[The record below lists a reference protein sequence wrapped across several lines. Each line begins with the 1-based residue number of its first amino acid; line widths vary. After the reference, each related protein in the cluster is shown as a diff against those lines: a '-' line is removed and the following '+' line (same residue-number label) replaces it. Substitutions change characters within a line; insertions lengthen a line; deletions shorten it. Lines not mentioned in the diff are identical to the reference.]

1 MQFPI
6 YEVPYLGNGMTIALD
21 AVLHVIISHGLAIGA
36 ITLIVISEYF
46 GFRKSSNDWEHFA
59 KNFLKFTI
67 IVITGIGVVTGVGIW
82 LITSALAPNGI
93 GSMLRIFFWPWF
105 IEWIVF
111 TLEVVV
117 LLVYYFTWDK
127 WIGERKKQHI
137 YLGVS
142 YIVLSVSSAF
152 LITGILG
159 LMLTSDGWP
168 WDKSFLSAFFNPSFL
183 PQLLLRAALAFAL
196 GALFSMAFLL
206 GTHNVNAFRKEALR
220 LFGKVFFISFSAMIV
235 FTWWYFSVVPSVF
248 KTHAIMAILTPG
260 FSQRPEI
267 FYAMNAIGVF
277 ILFLI
282 ALFAIKGSVS
292 FSRIL
297 IVPALLFCMGFVT
310 EFERTREF
318 IRGPYLM
325 PGYMY
330 ANQVLL
336 DESLFLEKDSM
347 LKNAYWYNTITDK
360 ADIINQGS
368 YLFSR
373 NCSACHTIGGIN
385 SIQNAVKG
393 RSEDGIFVILGHTHE
408 MVPFMPP
415 FSGTEQE
422 RRIMARFLY
431 QLANGRI
438 IIKAPSR
445 FAPIKEDERK

>member
-36 ITLIVISEYF
+36 ITLIVISEYL
-46 GFRKSSNDWEHFA
+46 GFRKLSKDWENFA
-59 KNFLKFTI
+59 KNFLKVTI
-67 IVITGIGVVTGVGIW
+67 IVITGIGAITGIGIW
-82 LITSALAPNGI
+82 LITSALSPTGI

-117 LLVYYFTWDK
+117 LLIYYFTWDK
-127 WIGERKKQHI
+127 WSGEQKKQHI

-159 LMLTSDGWP
+159 FMLTSDGWP
-168 WDKSFLSAFFNPSFL
+168 WDRSFVSAFFNPGFL
-183 PQLLLRAALAFAL
+183 PQLFLRTALAFAL

-206 GTHNVNAFRKEALR
+206 GTYHVNDFRKVALR
-220 LFGKVFFISFSAMIV
+220 LFGKVFIISFFAMIV
-235 FTWWYFSVVPSVF
+235 FAWWYFAIVPSAF
-248 KTHAIMAILTPG
+248 KTHAIVSILTPG
-260 FSQRPEI
+260 FSQQPEVLYSI
-267 FYAMNAIGVF
+267 NAIGAF

-282 ALFAIKGSVS
+282 ALLAIKGSVS
-292 FSRIL
+292 FSKIL
-297 IVPALLFCMGFVT
+297 IVPGLIFCMGFVI
-310 EFERTREF
+310 EFERVREF

-336 DESLFLEKDSM
+336 NESLFLEKDSM
-347 LKNAYWYNTITDK
+347 LKNDYWFNAITDK
-360 ADIINQGS
+360 PDVINQGAS
-368 YLFSR
+368 LFGR

-385 SIQNAVKG
+385 SIQDAVKD

-422 RRIMARFLY
+422 RQLMSRFLY
-431 QLANGRI
+431 QLANGKI
-438 IIKAPSR
+438 TLKAPSH
-445 FAPIKEDERK
+445 FAPIREDKRK